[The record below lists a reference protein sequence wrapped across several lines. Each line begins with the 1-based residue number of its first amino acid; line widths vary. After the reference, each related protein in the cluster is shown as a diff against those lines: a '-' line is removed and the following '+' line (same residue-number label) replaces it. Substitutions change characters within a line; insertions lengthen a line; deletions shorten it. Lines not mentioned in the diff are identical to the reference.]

1 MTIHTQTMATLL
13 AQLRDST
20 GVTTVP
26 RSREL
31 AAPVMLE
38 AALQLDPA
46 RVLGG
51 ATVRV
56 AFEGMLDTDLVAL
69 VLFGEPGAGTPEIEP
84 INGDARGY
92 VDFKVPMAAI
102 DANDGTAVNLMSALV
117 RGEEQ
122 WVSAPVEVKIGN
134 GSSALLAFKP
144 FIASMTDSRGP
155 VLDNGVS
162 VDTQMTLKGLAAPGQ
177 RVEVFSDTV
186 SRGVALSDS
195 DGRWAYQVSGL
206 TLGRHALTAMALSG
220 SGKTSE
226 ARIVNIRAVA
236 RFTEGFDSV
245 PVGALVE
252 HNTSNVT
259 VKKLSGQTRSERVYP
274 SPPYTTGT
282 YYNGN
287 RTVPT
292 SVEISFKG
300 LAKNIKIGLQCEL
313 EKPIIFTFYNYLHEP
328 VGAASI
334 TAKPYPSGSWLTYNH
349 PSGRDIV
356 SFTMACAGG
365 FAFDN
370 LTVE

>member
-1 MTIHTQTMATLL
+1 MDQHQSM
-13 AQLRDST
+13 
-20 GVTTVP
+20 
-26 RSREL
+26 
-31 AAPVMLE
+31 
-38 AALQLDPA
+38 AALVAALKRSGSSVAGMRHFDAIVPTLMNAVCFVDTQSLASDI
-46 RVLGG
+46 
-51 ATVRV
+51 TVRV
-56 AFEGMLDTDLVAL
+56 HFADMLPTDLVVIIWL
-69 VLFGEPGAGTPEIEP
+69 GRPGVGTPDIEP
-84 INGDARGY
+84 VDGSTGGY
-92 VDFKVPMAAI
+92 VDFSVPAAAVG
-102 DANDGTAVNLMSALV
+102 ANDGAMVTLLAALV

-144 FIASMTDSRGP
+144 FIASMTDSRGL

-162 VDTQMTLKGLAAPGQ
+162 VDTQMTLRGLAAPGQ

-195 DGRWAYQVSGL
+195 DGRWSYQVSGL
-206 TLGRHALTAMALSG
+206 TLGRHALTAKALYG

-252 HNTSNVT
+252 HNTSNLT

-292 SVEISFKG
+292 SVEISFNG

-313 EKPIIFTFYNYLHEP
+313 EKPIIFTFYNYLHQP

-349 PSGRDIV
+349 PSGRDIA

-365 FAFDN
+365 FSFDN